1 MIPRYT
7 RAQMSKIWS
16 DQNRYQKWLDVEI
29 AVCEAWGKLGRI
41 PEESLRNIK
50 EKARF
55 DIDRI
60 EEIESVTR
68 HDVIAFVTCMGEYV
82 GADARFI
89 HMGLTS
95 SDVLDT
101 ANALLLRE
109 SSDVLIN
116 EIKDLMASIKR
127 LAFKYKDT
135 PIMGRSHGIH
145 AEPTTFGLK
154 LALWYSEMKRNLIR
168 MYAARDVI
176 SYGKISGVVGTFASI
191 PPDVEE
197 YVCKKLGLT
206 PAPISSQII
215 QRDRHAQFFTTLAI
229 IGSSIEKF
237 ATEIRHLQRTEVL
250 EVMEPFA
257 KGQKG
262 SSAMPHKKN
271 PILSENIIGLARLL
285 RGYAISAT
293 ENVALWHE
301 RDISHSS
308 VERVIGPDA
317 TSLLDFSLNRF
328 KGVLDGLVVY
338 PENMRKNIDLTKGLW
353 HSQRILLALVEEGV
367 SRDEAYT
374 WVQRNALP
382 AISGEA
388 KSAFKDLIKKDKDI
402 TSVLSQEKIDA
413 IFDITYYLA
422 YVDTIMKRVFNG

>member
-1 MIPRYT
+1 
-7 RAQMSKIWS
+7 MSKIWS